1 MLPTYDSTM
10 EEQFSSKLRLLNLR
24 IRETSFDL
32 ARRQCWTDSKAVNS
46 AFPDILNIDSL
57 TRVYLQLYNLSRYYM
72 QTKLWRLHAVKKC
85 IDHRIEVSRRTNI
98 PHLSQLM
105 LCVPAH
111 RLRPQER
118 PRGR

>member
-72 QTKLWRLHAVKKC
+72 QTKLWRPHAVKKC